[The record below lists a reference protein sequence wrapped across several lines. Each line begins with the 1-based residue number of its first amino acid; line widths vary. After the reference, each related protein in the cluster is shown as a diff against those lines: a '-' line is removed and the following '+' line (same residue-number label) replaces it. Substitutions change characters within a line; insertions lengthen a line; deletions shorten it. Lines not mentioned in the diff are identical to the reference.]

1 MQSDTTSTSK
11 AAVPIPVYRELA
23 AELQAAQAKII
34 QLQNQ
39 NDRLVK
45 ENKILAEELE
55 NLFNAYN
62 QSQETI
68 KEAHEQSQ
76 SIINTSQE
84 RLRTLFQPPKTK
96 EQQEIVVDESQITRP
111 TIESAAVPPEMTE
124 TAPLNRSWMT
134 LLICMIVLISFSAG
148 YFLIKASQKR

>member
-45 ENKILAEELE
+45 ENKLLTEEFE
-55 NLFNAYN
+55 TIFNAYS
-62 QSQETI
+62 QSQKTI
-68 KEAHEQSQ
+68 KE
-76 SIINTSQE
+76 SQE
-84 RLRTLFQPPKTK
+84 RLRALFQPSKVN
-96 EQQEIVVDESQITRP
+96 EQEEVVIDESEIARHRVETVQ
-111 TIESAAVPPEMTE
+111 SATVPPEMTE

-134 LLICMIVLISFSAG
+134 VLICVIVIISFGAG
-148 YFLIKASQKR
+148 YLLIKASQQR